1 MQELGVKLRRF
12 EDADAADVCDMVR
25 RGHMSGS
32 VPGQTRQK
40 VDDLCMQHGQAW
52 TLDVAKH
59 SYMFV
64 LTLRDENVLRHER
77 IEGCG
82 AIGIREQDPQ
92 TGWILAL
99 SVMPEYRY
107 LGLGRMIME
116 ALENVARELNLKKVE
131 LNASEPSCG
140 FYQILGYDCS
150 KEESKYTETG
160 LYRMEKILSEG

>member
-40 VDDLCMQHGQAW
+40 IDDLYMRHGQAW
-52 TLDVAKH
+52 AVDVAKH
-59 SYMFV
+59 TYMVV
-64 LTLRDENVLRHER
+64 LTMRDENVRHSER

-82 AIGIREQDPQ
+82 AIGIKEQDPQ
-92 TGWILAL
+92 TGWITAL

-116 ALENVARELNLKKVE
+116 ALEAVARQLNLKKVE
-131 LNASEPSCG
+131 LNASAPSYG
-140 FYQILGYDCS
+140 FYEILGYDCRG
-150 KEESKYTETG
+150 EEPKYTETG
-160 LYRMEKILSEG
+160 IFQMEKILSEG